1 VADVVLKLYLVGGT
15 PPSERAML
23 ALDRLRE
30 LLGDESAVE
39 VVDLRD
45 QPNVAET
52 ERIIAT
58 PLLVRTQPLPMRRVI
73 GDLSDPER
81 VLTTLG
87 LRSRA

>member
-1 VADVVLKLYLVGGT
+1 MADVALKLYLMGGT
-15 PPSERAML
+15 APSERAML
-23 ALDRLRE
+23 ALERLRE
-30 LLGDESAVE
+30 LLGDEHAVE

-45 QPNVAET
+45 RPEVAET

-58 PLLVRTQPLPMRRVI
+58 PLLVRTQPLPVRRVI